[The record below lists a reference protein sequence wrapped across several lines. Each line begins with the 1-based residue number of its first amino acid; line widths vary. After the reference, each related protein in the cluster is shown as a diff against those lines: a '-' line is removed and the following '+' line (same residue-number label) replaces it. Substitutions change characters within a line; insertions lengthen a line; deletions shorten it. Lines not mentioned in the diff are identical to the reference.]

1 MTLTPTVYHE
11 RDPKRLDPIW
21 YTGSDPLMRV
31 EYRGYT
37 FYAWASGDIVIQNKT
52 DESEEI
58 TNRNVDD
65 YRHLTDEDLADGG
78 DWKWI
83 NNNWF
88 EISARGKDGEFI
100 DLMQSTSS
108 WDEAYD
114 YLSDEGMLDQHVDD
128 LMSDAEQ
135 KYIAKGRARPYRPS
149 ATPRQKHDPKR
160 WRQKK

>member
-1 MTLTPTVYHE
+1 M
-11 RDPKRLDPIW
+11 
-21 YTGSDPLMRV
+21 
-31 EYRGYT
+31 
-37 FYAWASGDIVIQNKT
+37 
-52 DESEEI
+52 
-58 TNRNVDD
+58 
-65 YRHLTDEDLADGG
+65 TDEDLADGG

-128 LMSDAEQ
+128 LMSDAEK